1 MVAPGKGGVTV
12 QVEVRPLKGAI
23 PVRDAIAA
31 SLNDLDFIVE
41 PFDASIGTT
50 INQKVGVVSFL
61 RKASTPSRYNLAT

>member
-1 MVAPGKGGVTV
+1 M
-12 QVEVRPLKGAI
+12 KGAI